1 MIKKFMLIIFLI
13 FIFSIPA
20 NAQTKYQRGFASHT
34 FTTDAQV
41 FTQDVILYG
50 YDIRVPDGSSTFV
63 TLYDTSKWRGH
74 AWDLT
79 VGEYITTATGSLI
92 SPKENFKT
100 DGAEKRFPIPI
111 QTTAGGVYMDID
123 CNVAPEITFYYDL
136 SRYGGGDPF

>member
-1 MIKKFMLIIFLI
+1 MIKKFMLIIFLV
-13 FIFSIPA
+13 FIFSIPT

-34 FTTDAQV
+34 FTSDAQV

-50 YDIRVPDGSSTFV
+50 YDIRVSDGSSTFV
-63 TLYDTSKWRGH
+63 TLYDTSGWRGIYS
-74 AWDLT
+74 DT
-79 VGEYITTATGSLI
+79 TKNKSTATGTII